1 MVDWISK
8 LYEGKEI
15 AFLGL
20 VFTVFAGLW
29 ALYKQFS
36 NRLIDEN
43 KIQAMVDKAIKER
56 LAKQP
61 VKNRS
66 ENEIE
71 AIKKV
76 LTKLLRSNEQDRK
89 RAGVLFAK
97 GDTDQAIKILS
108 EINQKETGQIN
119 SQQQLTKQQIAQ
131 NTETKLELN
140 AIKLS
145 SNTLI
150 MLQ

>member
-145 SNTLI
+145 SNALI